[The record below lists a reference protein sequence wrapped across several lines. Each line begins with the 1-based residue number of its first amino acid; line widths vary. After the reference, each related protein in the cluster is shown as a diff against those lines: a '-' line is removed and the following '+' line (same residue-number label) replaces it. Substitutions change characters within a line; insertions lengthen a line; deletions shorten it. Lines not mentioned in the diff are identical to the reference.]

1 MTTTA
6 TATATK
12 PANATPAAANDNAFL
27 ARDVQEFTLHLEAIQ
42 RDFPELADDP
52 ELAAGTF
59 EGMGLNDLL
68 ARLLGASQ
76 DAKFMAAAIADRIG
90 ELKARQE
97 RFSRKQDAMRA
108 LMFRLMQA
116 SGQTKVQLPEGTLS
130 VSKGRDKVEVTDE
143 SALPAEYVRVTTAP
157 DKTALMAA
165 LKAGEVPGARLVPGE
180 PGLTVRVA

>member
-1 MTTTA
+1 MTAQNTPTA
-6 TATATK
+6 
-12 PANATPAAANDNAFL
+12 PANDNTTYL
-27 ARDVQEFTLHLEAIQ
+27 AADVANLTAHIEAIT
-42 RDFPELADDP
+42 RDFPELAEDP
-52 ELAAGTF
+52 DLAADTF

-68 ARLLGASQ
+68 ARLLSSAQ
-76 DAKFMAAAIADRIG
+76 DAKHFAAAIAERIG
-90 ELKARQE
+90 ELRQRQE

-108 LMFRLMQA
+108 LMFRLLQA
-116 SGQTKVQLPEGTLS
+116 SGQTKVTLPEGTLS

-165 LKAGEVPGARLVPGE
+165 LKAGPVAGARLVAGE